1 MGGKD
6 WEMTEEEFRK
16 KLVKIN
22 YDFFGLF
29 NRYTNEMDA
38 IEFQKYMVALY
49 YNKDVDTS
57 MMIMLMEKLRIEVYE
72 HKSSDGKY
80 GYYFVDVGIVATV
93 FADEDFRNIVNEKS
107 SCAMMYSSGIY
118 LKNGRKLSLFNF
130 RMYGRYLF
138 QKYLGDDYAE
148 EFSDYMAA
156 LLFCDDVETTVLYD
170 MLCELRL
177 KIALTGK
184 GKIGKL
190 DYDFICEMME
200 CEEMMKIIEENSII
214 MDNDDE

>member
-1 MGGKD
+1 
-6 WEMTEEEFRK
+6 MTEEE
-16 KLVKIN
+16 
-22 YDFFGLF
+22 
-29 NRYTNEMDA
+29 
-38 IEFQKYMVALY
+38 
-49 YNKDVDTS
+49 
-57 MMIMLMEKLRIEVYE
+57 LRNQLLGIEVYA
-72 HKSSDGKY
+72 HKSVDGKY
-80 GYYFVDVGIVATV
+80 GYYFVDAGIVAVV

-107 SCAMMYSSGIY
+107 SCAMMHGDGIY
-118 LKNGRKLSLFNF
+118 FKNGRKLSLFKF

-156 LLFCDDVETTVLYD
+156 LLFCDDVETTALYD
-170 MLCELRL
+170 MLCELME
-177 KIALTGK
+177 KIASTKK
-184 GKIGKL
+184 GEICRL

>member
-1 MGGKD
+1 
-6 WEMTEEEFRK
+6 MTEEEFRN
-16 KLVKIN
+16 KLMRIN
-22 YDFFGLF
+22 CDFYGLF
-29 NRYTNEMDA
+29 KKYTNEMDA
-38 IEFQKYMVALY
+38 IEFQEYMVALY
-49 YNKDVDTS
+49 ENKYVDTS
-57 MMIMLMEKLRIEVYE
+57 RMIMLMEKLRNAVYE
-72 HKSSDGKY
+72 HESSDGKY
-80 GYYFVDVGIVATV
+80 GYYFVDAGIVATV

-107 SCAMMYSSGIY
+107 SCAMMYNGGIY
-118 LKNGRKLSLFNF
+118 FKNGRKLSIFDF

-156 LLFCDDVETTVLYD
+156 LLFCDGVETTALYD
-170 MLCELRL
+170 MLCDLRS

-190 DYDFICEMME
+190 DYEFICEIME